1 MTTEALTPQR
11 NIARIYALE
20 AKYELLRI
28 ARVPGFAIPTLV
40 FPAMFYVFF
49 GVLFGRGDATKVATY
64 LLATYG
70 TFGIMSPALF
80 GFGVGTAVER
90 GLGWLRLKRAT
101 PMPPLA
107 YFTAKLAAA
116 LVFALLVVLTLFTL
130 GATLGHVVLER
141 WQWLSLAG
149 ILVAGAVPFCAIGL
163 AFGSWLGPQSAAPTV
178 NIVYLLSSILS
189 GLWIPITMFPK
200 PMHGFANLLPPYHLS
215 QLALRVVKMDQGGSI
230 AIHVA
235 ALAAF
240 TVVAL
245 VVAAAGFK
253 RSRDGQ

>member
-1 MTTEALTPQR
+1 MTTEALAPTR
-11 NIARIYALE
+11 NVARIYLLE
-20 AKYELLRI
+20 SKYELLRI
-28 ARVPGFAIPTLV
+28 ARVPGFAIPVLL

-49 GVLFGRGDATKVATY
+49 GVLFSRGDATKVATY

-80 GFGVGTAVER
+80 GFGVSTAVER

-116 LVFALLVVLTLFTL
+116 LVFALLVVLTLFAL
-130 GATLGHVVLER
+130 GATAGHVALER

-163 AFGSWLGPQSAAPTV
+163 AFGSWLGPQSAAPVV
-178 NIVYLLSSILS
+178 NIAYLLSSVLS
-189 GLWIPITMFPK
+189 GLWIPIHMFPK
-200 PMHGFANLLPPYHLS
+200 AMHGFANLLPPYHLS
-215 QLALRVVKMDQGGSI
+215 QLALRVLKMDQGGSI
-230 AIHVA
+230 AFHVGALVAFTVA
-235 ALAAF
+235 AL
-240 TVVAL
+240 VI
-245 VVAAAGFK
+245 AAAGFK

>member
-1 MTTEALTPQR
+1 MTTEALAPQR
-11 NIARIYALE
+11 NVGRIYALE

-40 FPAMFYVFF
+40 FPAMFYIFF
-49 GVLFGRGDATKVATY
+49 GILFGRGDATKVATY

-116 LVFALLVVLTLFTL
+116 LVFALLVVLTLFAL
-130 GATLGHVVLER
+130 GATAGHVVLER

-178 NIVYLLSSILS
+178 NIAYLLSSILS
-189 GLWIPITMFPK
+189 GLWIPIHMFPK

-215 QLALRVVKMDQGGSI
+215 QLALRVLKMDQGGSI
-230 AIHVA
+230 AVHVA
-235 ALAAF
+235 VLAAF
-240 TVVAL
+240 TVVSL
-245 VVAAAGFK
+245 VIAAAGFK

>member
-1 MTTEALTPQR
+1 MTTVAITPQR
-11 NIARIYALE
+11 NIGRIYALE

-28 ARVPGFAIPTLV
+28 ARVPGFVIPTIV
-40 FPAMFYVFF
+40 FPLMFYVFF
-49 GVLFGRGDATKVATY
+49 GVLFGRGDAMKTATY

-107 YFTAKLAAA
+107 YFTAKLIAAI
-116 LVFALLVVLTLFTL
+116 VFSLLVVLTLFVL
-130 GATLGHVVLER
+130 GATAGNVVLES

-149 ILVAGAVPFCAIGL
+149 ILVTGAVPFCAIGL

-189 GLWIPITMFPK
+189 GLWIPIHMFPK
-200 PMHGFANLLPPYHLS
+200 AMHGFANVLPPYHLS
-215 QLALRVVKMDQGGSI
+215 QLGLKVIGMDQGGSV
-230 AIHVA
+230 AFHLA
-235 ALAAF
+235 ALVGF
-240 TVVAL
+240 TVAAL

-253 RSRDGQ
+253 RSRAGQ

>member
-1 MTTEALTPQR
+1 MTSEAMAAGR
-11 NIARIYALE
+11 NVGRIYLLE

-49 GVLFGRGDATKVATY
+49 GVLFSRNNSGQIATY

-116 LVFALLVVLTLFTL
+116 LVFAALVVLTLFAL
-130 GATLGHVVLER
+130 GATAGGVALER
-141 WQWLSLAG
+141 WQWLGLAG
-149 ILVAGAVPFCAIGL
+149 ILVAGAVPFSAIGL
-163 AFGSWLGPQSAAPTV
+163 AFGSWLGPQSAAPVV
-178 NIVYLLSSILS
+178 NVVYLLGSILS
-189 GLWIPITMFPK
+189 GLWIPIHMFPK
-200 PMHGFANLLPPYHLS
+200 AMHGVANLLPPYHLS
-215 QLALRVVKMDQGGSI
+215 QLGLKIVGMDQGKST
-230 AIHVA
+230 AFHVM
-235 ALAAF
+235 ALVLV
-240 TVVAL
+240 TVVSL